1 MPKKNKIVRNV
12 VDDKE
17 TNGVDVASAMGASD
31 RGLGTGAI
39 IGISAAGVAL
49 LAGVFGGGIAL
60 GVTAADRGPAGIAH
74 EMSEAGGPMHGGEMR
89 GGEMRGGEM
98 LGGPG
103 KDQSHGPRQN
113 SGVNG
118 PMNGHDAE
126 QRQANGRSAA
136 PEGAP
141 DVESSD
147 APTVAPPSAG

>member
-12 VDDKE
+12 VEGKE

-31 RGLGTGAI
+31 RRLGTGAI

-74 EMSEAGGPMHGGEMR
+74 EMSQADGPMR
-89 GGEMRGGEM
+89 GGEMLGGEM

-103 KDQSHGPRQN
+103 KDQSHGPRQH

-147 APTVAPPSAG
+147 APTVAPPPAS